1 MGVFLFMADNL
12 FWQESSIKRENREAL
27 TGQKARIL
35 WFTGLS
41 GAGKSTIAN
50 LVEKKLNETGK
61 ITYLLDGDN
70 IRQGLNSDLGF
81 SVKDRKE
88 NIRRITEVSKLFL
101 DAGIITLTCF
111 ISPFNEE
118 REKLRNAFGD
128 DFVEIFVD
136 CPLEVCESR
145 DVKGLYKKAR
155 LGEIKE
161 FTGISSPYEKPE
173 NPEIIVNTH
182 LYTVE
187 QCVDIILDKVMYN

>member
-1 MGVFLFMADNL
+1 M
-12 FWQESSIKRENREAL
+12 
-27 TGQKARIL
+27 
-35 WFTGLS
+35 
-41 GAGKSTIAN
+41 
-50 LVEKKLNETGK
+50 
-61 ITYLLDGDN
+61 
-70 IRQGLNSDLGF
+70 GF
-81 SVKDRKE
+81 SVKDRRE

-128 DFVEIFVD
+128 DFMEIFVD

-173 NPEIIVNTH
+173 KPEIIINTSNF
-182 LYTVE
+182 TAE
-187 QCVDIILDKVMYN
+187 QCADIVMEYIIY

>member
-1 MGVFLFMADNL
+1 M
-12 FWQESSIKRENREAL
+12 
-27 TGQKARIL
+27 
-35 WFTGLS
+35 
-41 GAGKSTIAN
+41 
-50 LVEKKLNETGK
+50 
-61 ITYLLDGDN
+61 N

-81 SVKDRKE
+81 SVKDRRE

-128 DFVEIFVD
+128 DFMEIFVD

-173 NPEIIVNTH
+173 KPEIIINTSNF
-182 LYTVE
+182 TAE
-187 QCVDIILDKVMYN
+187 QCADIVMEYIIY

>member
-1 MGVFLFMADNL
+1 MTDNL
-12 FWQESSIKRENREAL
+12 FWQESSIKRKDREAL
-27 TGQKARIL
+27 IGQKAKIL

-50 LVEKKLNETGK
+50 LVEKKLNEAGK
-61 ITYLLDGDN
+61 LTYLLDGDN
-70 IRQGLNSDLGF
+70 VRHGLNSDLSF

-101 DAGIITLTCF
+101 DTGIITLTCF

-118 REKLRNAFGD
+118 REKLRNAFGN

-161 FTGISSPYEKPE
+161 FTGISSPYEEPE
-173 NPEIIVNTH
+173 NPEIIVNTN
-182 LYTVE
+182 LRTVE
-187 QCVDIILDKVMYN
+187 QCVDIILDYFQNIQQ

>member
-1 MGVFLFMADNL
+1 MTDNL
-12 FWQESSIKRENREAL
+12 FWQESNVKRENREGL
-27 TGQKARIL
+27 IGQKAKVL

-50 LVEKKLNETGK
+50 LVEKNLNEAGK
-61 ITYLLDGDN
+61 LTYLLDGDN

-81 SVKDRKE
+81 SINDRKE

-101 DAGIITLTCF
+101 DAGIITITCF
-111 ISPFNEE
+111 ITPFNEE
-118 REKLRNAFGD
+118 REKLRRIFGE

-155 LGEIKE
+155 LGEIKD

-173 NPEIIVNTH
+173 KPEISVNTCDF
-182 LYTVE
+182 TAE
-187 QCVDIILDKVMYN
+187 QCAEIIMEYLR

>member
-27 TGQKARIL
+27 TGQKAKIL

-50 LVEKKLNETGK
+50 LVEKKLNEAGK
-61 ITYLLDGDN
+61 LTYLLDGDN

-118 REKLRNAFGD
+118 REKLRKAFGD

-173 NPEIIVNTH
+173 NPEIIVNTSNF
-182 LYTVE
+182 TAE
-187 QCVDIILDKVMYN
+187 QCADIVMEYLI

>member
-1 MGVFLFMADNL
+1 MSSNL
-12 FWQESSIKRENREAL
+12 FWQKYSVKRENREEL
-27 TGQKARIL
+27 IGQKCKNL

-50 LVEKKLNETGK
+50 LVEKKLNEAGK
-61 ITYLLDGDN
+61 LTYLLDGDN

-101 DAGIITLTCF
+101 DAGIITLTCL

-136 CPLEVCESR
+136 CPLEICESR

-173 NPEIIVNTH
+173 NPEIIVNTSNF
-182 LYTVE
+182 TAE
-187 QCVDIILDKVMYN
+187 QCADIVMEYLI

>member
-1 MGVFLFMADNL
+1 MADNL

-27 TGQKARIL
+27 TGQKAKIL

-50 LVEKKLNETGK
+50 LVEKKLNEAGK
-61 ITYLLDGDN
+61 LTYLLDGDN

-118 REKLRNAFGD
+118 REKLRKAFGD

-173 NPEIIVNTH
+173 NPEIIVNTSNF
-182 LYTVE
+182 TAE
-187 QCVDIILDKVMYN
+187 QCADIVMEYLI